1 MGASSGAG
9 GHHYSQTEIRALSR
23 RRGRGWG
30 APGRAWLPGSAPP
43 GTAPKTQAPI
53 GQRDRGAGPNAQRGG
68 ARVARRQPGRRQGGG
83 ETPEGKRRGRTW
95 VFRASL

>member
-9 GHHYSQTEIRALSR
+9 GHHYSQTEIRALSGR
-23 RRGRGWG
+23 RNGGVGG
-30 APGRAWLPGSAPP
+30 APRESVASGIRPAGHRPEDAGADWPTRPRG
-43 GTAPKTQAPI
+43 GTKAK
-53 GQRDRGAGPNAQRGG
+53 GAGLGW
-68 ARVARRQPGRRQGGG
+68 PGDGRGGG